1 MAPRQFT
8 LPVWL
13 TRDVGWIMA
22 SRATRSLSQGYL
34 GVIVPLYL
42 VHLKFTAFSLGELS
56 TVGAI
61 VSALLTLAVS
71 VLADQYGRKPFLIIF
86 PLLTAVGAIVFIAT
100 RNFGVILAASAVGT
114 ISRGGGGGGGA
125 GSGGP
130 LYPAEQALIA
140 GHTGTT
146 NRNTVFSA
154 FSFTSTLAGA
164 AGALLAGIPELL
176 VSTTG
181 MTVTDSYKPLFLLTS
196 VLSVFTAVLILPVRD
211 SMRRREA
218 GTRRQFLPRQSRK
231 VIGRLA
237 LTNLL
242 NGVGV
247 GFYAP
252 FIAYWFN
259 VRYGEGPARIGFL
272 FAAVS
277 LGAAV
282 PYLFAPALARALGL
296 VRAVVGIRLIGVVT
310 LGILPFMPTFPLAAT
325 VYFLRMILQR
335 ASIPLRQSY
344 TMAVVVPEER
354 SSAAGMSNLPSQVSA
369 AASPLLAG
377 YLFET
382 ASLELPF
389 EIGTILQ
396 FCNAALFFTLFR
408 NIRPPEESAQP
419 RLPLATDARNAG
431 DMAGASPASGLNGTV
446 TGTNVA
452 SEDREQRSRPTA

>member
-1 MAPRQFT
+1 MALRQVT
-8 LPVWL
+8 LPIWL

-42 VHLKFTAFSLGELS
+42 VHLKFTAVSLGELS

-61 VSALLTLAVS
+61 VSAVLTLAVS

-86 PLLTAVGAIVFIAT
+86 PLLTAAGAIVFIAT

-114 ISRGGGGGGGA
+114 ISRGGGGGGA
-125 GSGGP
+125 GPGGP

-164 AGALLAGIPELL
+164 LLAGVPELL
-176 VSTTG
+176 VNTTG
-181 MTVTDSYKPLFLLTS
+181 MSVTDSHKPLFVLTS
-196 VLSVFTAVLILPVRD
+196 VLSVFTALLILPVHD
-211 SMRRREA
+211 SMRKREA
-218 GTRRQFLPRQSRK
+218 GKRRQFLPRQSRK

-382 ASLELPF
+382 VSLELPF

-408 NIRPPEESAQP
+408 NIHPPEESARSRSP
-419 RLPLATDARNAG
+419 VATDALNAG
-431 DMAGASPASGLNGTV
+431 NVTGASPASGLNGTV

-452 SEDREQRSRPTA
+452 NEDREQRSQPTA